1 MMQKAVPDLK
11 AKCLLSNDVY
21 DYHYVSQGKTSV
33 PSIDDNEDLEFTHE
47 AFNILHFTE
56 RETYDI
62 YKCVSAV
69 MNMGEL
75 KFKQKG
81 REEQCEPD
89 DKERAK
95 IVGKLLGVDPDMMM
109 KAFCKPKIKVGTEWV
124 TKGQNIDQSTQSVAG
139 IARGLYDRVFR
150 FLVEK
155 CNQTLV
161 DPTMKNV
168 VFIGVLDIAGFEIFK
183 FNGFEQMN
191 INFCNEK
198 LQQFFNHHTFV
209 LEQEEYLKEGIDWA
223 MVDFGMDLQKCID
236 LFERPMGILAILEEE
251 SLFPKATDKSFEE
264 KLKGNWLGKS
274 PNFVKASTKTD
285 KNAHFGIVH
294 YAGTVSYNLTSWLEK
309 NKDPMNDTVVEI
321 LKNGSNKLVKH
332 VFVDHPGQSGEKLD
346 DNQSKGRNKKNPA
359 KTVSTFYKSQLDS
372 LMTTLNATE
381 PHFIRCIV
389 PNGNKMPGEIDS
401 SLVLHQLTCN
411 GVLEGIR
418 ICMRGFP
425 NRMPFE
431 DFTKRY
437 YILQADKLN
446 GANLSDHRKIADV
459 ICTNTVDAERYRI
472 GKSKMFFRAGTL
484 GFLEECRDTIV
495 TRLIRY
501 LQGAAR
507 GHIQRK
513 DFARRKFQRECIN
526 VIQRNFRTF
535 MLFRNWNWFSIIQKT
550 KPLIGMINI
559 EEEIKILE
567 NAAENAIKEGE
578 HEAKEKKRLDSENK
592 KLEEDKKALLKR
604 IENEQGDLTVYE
616 ERMGKA
622 AAQKADLEVT
632 LQETQAKLEAEER
645 NRQQMHSER
654 MNLESEA
661 SAVRREMQ
669 ELEEELMKAES
680 EKTTRDHTMRAINDE
695 INSQED
701 IISKL
706 NKEKKFYQE
715 NMSRADEDLQ
725 SAEDK
730 LKHLDM
736 VKGKLESTL
745 DDLEDTLEREKR
757 AKTESEKAR
766 RKMEADLKVSQEMV
780 ADVERSKK
788 DMEGNVQRKEREI
801 AEATTRLEG
810 EQAVISKQQRTIH
823 EVQGRIEEHEEELEA
838 ERQGRAK
845 AERQKAD
852 LAKELEELTERL
864 EESCG
869 ATQTQME
876 LNKKR
881 EMEVYKLRKDLEE
894 AAIQQEATI
903 LSLKKKH
910 QDAIAE
916 MSEQIDTLSKLKAKT
931 ETEKA
936 TIKMQTDD
944 LRAAHDHLFAEK
956 AAAEK
961 SNKNL
966 QIQASDYAKKLS
978 EGHLQL
984 QDMDNTNKKSANEN
998 SDLLRQLEEL
1008 ESNISMMQKTK
1019 IQLNNQ
1025 LEEAKRLCDEES
1037 KERQSLMGRFRTLE
1051 HEFDGTS
1058 VVYEEE
1064 KVAKDDLA
1072 RLCSKAEQDALFW
1085 RLKFEQDGIAKIEE
1099 LEHTKLKLQAR
1110 LAECESTV
1118 ENVGSKLDNLEKSK
1132 AKLQAEIEDLG
1143 AYVDAA
1149 STKANQMEKRIKQF
1163 DRIIGDWKRKADGLS
1178 QELDASQK
1186 ECRNVS
1192 SELFRVRS
1200 GYEEASV
1207 QLADVKRENGTLGDE
1222 IKDIMEQIS
1231 EGGRNIHEIEKQRK
1245 RLETEKKEL
1254 QAALEDAE
1262 AALEQEENK
1271 YLRAQVELG
1280 QVRQEIERR
1289 LNEKEDEFNMAR
1301 KLHQKTAEQMQ
1312 AQLEAECK
1320 LKAEVLRT
1328 KKKLEADVQ
1337 ELEAALE
1344 HANNVALDHNK
1355 NIHRYQV
1362 NSSISIK
1369 FVTLAKMDTFRM
1381 QFGPRQFV

>member
-1 MMQKAVPDLK
+1 M
-11 AKCLLSNDVY
+11 
-21 DYHYVSQGKTSV
+21 
-33 PSIDDNEDLEFTHE
+33 
-47 AFNILHFTE
+47 
-56 RETYDI
+56 
-62 YKCVSAV
+62 
-69 MNMGEL
+69 
-75 KFKQKG
+75 
-81 REEQCEPD
+81 
-89 DKERAK
+89 
-95 IVGKLLGVDPDMMM
+95 
-109 KAFCKPKIKVGTEWV
+109 
-124 TKGQNIDQSTQSVAG
+124 
-139 IARGLYDRVFR
+139 
-150 FLVEK
+150 
-155 CNQTLV
+155 
-161 DPTMKNV
+161 
-168 VFIGVLDIAGFEIFK
+168 
-183 FNGFEQMN
+183 
-191 INFCNEK
+191 
-198 LQQFFNHHTFV
+198 
-209 LEQEEYLKEGIDWA
+209 
-223 MVDFGMDLQKCID
+223 
-236 LFERPMGILAILEEE
+236 
-251 SLFPKATDKSFEE
+251 
-264 KLKGNWLGKS
+264 
-274 PNFVKASTKTD
+274 
-285 KNAHFGIVH
+285 
-294 YAGTVSYNLTSWLEK
+294 
-309 NKDPMNDTVVEI
+309 
-321 LKNGSNKLVKH
+321 
-332 VFVDHPGQSGEKLD
+332 
-346 DNQSKGRNKKNPA
+346 
-359 KTVSTFYKSQLDS
+359 
-372 LMTTLNATE
+372 
-381 PHFIRCIV
+381 
-389 PNGNKMPGEIDS
+389 
-401 SLVLHQLTCN
+401 
-411 GVLEGIR
+411 
-418 ICMRGFP
+418 
-425 NRMPFE
+425 
-431 DFTKRY
+431 
-437 YILQADKLN
+437 
-446 GANLSDHRKIADV
+446 
-459 ICTNTVDAERYRI
+459 
-472 GKSKMFFRAGTL
+472 
-484 GFLEECRDTIV
+484 
-495 TRLIRY
+495 
-501 LQGAAR
+501 
-507 GHIQRK
+507 
-513 DFARRKFQRECIN
+513 
-526 VIQRNFRTF
+526 
-535 MLFRNWNWFSIIQKT
+535 
-550 KPLIGMINI
+550 
-559 EEEIKILE
+559 
-567 NAAENAIKEGE
+567 
-578 HEAKEKKRLDSENK
+578 
-592 KLEEDKKALLKR
+592 
-604 IENEQGDLTVYE
+604 
-616 ERMGKA
+616 
-622 AAQKADLEVT
+622 
-632 LQETQAKLEAEER
+632 
-645 NRQQMHSER
+645 
-654 MNLESEA
+654 
-661 SAVRREMQ
+661 
-669 ELEEELMKAES
+669 
-680 EKTTRDHTMRAINDE
+680 
-695 INSQED
+695 
-701 IISKL
+701 
-706 NKEKKFYQE
+706 
-715 NMSRADEDLQ
+715 
-725 SAEDK
+725 
-730 LKHLDM
+730 
-736 VKGKLESTL
+736 
-745 DDLEDTLEREKR
+745 
-757 AKTESEKAR
+757 
-766 RKMEADLKVSQEMV
+766 
-780 ADVERSKK
+780 
-788 DMEGNVQRKEREI
+788 
-801 AEATTRLEG
+801 
-810 EQAVISKQQRTIH
+810 
-823 EVQGRIEEHEEELEA
+823 
-838 ERQGRAK
+838 
-845 AERQKAD
+845 
-852 LAKELEELTERL
+852 
-864 EESCG
+864 
-869 ATQTQME
+869 
-876 LNKKR
+876 
-881 EMEVYKLRKDLEE
+881 
-894 AAIQQEATI
+894 
-903 LSLKKKH
+903 
-910 QDAIAE
+910 
-916 MSEQIDTLSKLKAKT
+916 
-931 ETEKA
+931 
-936 TIKMQTDD
+936 
-944 LRAAHDHLFAEK
+944 FAEK

>member
-1 MMQKAVPDLK
+1 M
-11 AKCLLSNDVY
+11 
-21 DYHYVSQGKTSV
+21 
-33 PSIDDNEDLEFTHE
+33 
-47 AFNILHFTE
+47 
-56 RETYDI
+56 
-62 YKCVSAV
+62 
-69 MNMGEL
+69 
-75 KFKQKG
+75 
-81 REEQCEPD
+81 
-89 DKERAK
+89 
-95 IVGKLLGVDPDMMM
+95 
-109 KAFCKPKIKVGTEWV
+109 
-124 TKGQNIDQSTQSVAG
+124 
-139 IARGLYDRVFR
+139 
-150 FLVEK
+150 
-155 CNQTLV
+155 
-161 DPTMKNV
+161 
-168 VFIGVLDIAGFEIFK
+168 
-183 FNGFEQMN
+183 
-191 INFCNEK
+191 
-198 LQQFFNHHTFV
+198 
-209 LEQEEYLKEGIDWA
+209 
-223 MVDFGMDLQKCID
+223 
-236 LFERPMGILAILEEE
+236 
-251 SLFPKATDKSFEE
+251 
-264 KLKGNWLGKS
+264 
-274 PNFVKASTKTD
+274 
-285 KNAHFGIVH
+285 
-294 YAGTVSYNLTSWLEK
+294 
-309 NKDPMNDTVVEI
+309 
-321 LKNGSNKLVKH
+321 
-332 VFVDHPGQSGEKLD
+332 
-346 DNQSKGRNKKNPA
+346 
-359 KTVSTFYKSQLDS
+359 
-372 LMTTLNATE
+372 
-381 PHFIRCIV
+381 
-389 PNGNKMPGEIDS
+389 
-401 SLVLHQLTCN
+401 
-411 GVLEGIR
+411 
-418 ICMRGFP
+418 
-425 NRMPFE
+425 
-431 DFTKRY
+431 
-437 YILQADKLN
+437 
-446 GANLSDHRKIADV
+446 
-459 ICTNTVDAERYRI
+459 
-472 GKSKMFFRAGTL
+472 
-484 GFLEECRDTIV
+484 
-495 TRLIRY
+495 
-501 LQGAAR
+501 
-507 GHIQRK
+507 
-513 DFARRKFQRECIN
+513 
-526 VIQRNFRTF
+526 
-535 MLFRNWNWFSIIQKT
+535 
-550 KPLIGMINI
+550 
-559 EEEIKILE
+559 
-567 NAAENAIKEGE
+567 
-578 HEAKEKKRLDSENK
+578 
-592 KLEEDKKALLKR
+592 
-604 IENEQGDLTVYE
+604 
-616 ERMGKA
+616 
-622 AAQKADLEVT
+622 
-632 LQETQAKLEAEER
+632 
-645 NRQQMHSER
+645 
-654 MNLESEA
+654 
-661 SAVRREMQ
+661 
-669 ELEEELMKAES
+669 
-680 EKTTRDHTMRAINDE
+680 
-695 INSQED
+695 
-701 IISKL
+701 
-706 NKEKKFYQE
+706 
-715 NMSRADEDLQ
+715 
-725 SAEDK
+725 
-730 LKHLDM
+730 
-736 VKGKLESTL
+736 
-745 DDLEDTLEREKR
+745 
-757 AKTESEKAR
+757 
-766 RKMEADLKVSQEMV
+766 
-780 ADVERSKK
+780 
-788 DMEGNVQRKEREI
+788 
-801 AEATTRLEG
+801 
-810 EQAVISKQQRTIH
+810 
-823 EVQGRIEEHEEELEA
+823 
-838 ERQGRAK
+838 
-845 AERQKAD
+845 
-852 LAKELEELTERL
+852 
-864 EESCG
+864 
-869 ATQTQME
+869 
-876 LNKKR
+876 
-881 EMEVYKLRKDLEE
+881 
-894 AAIQQEATI
+894 
-903 LSLKKKH
+903 KKKH